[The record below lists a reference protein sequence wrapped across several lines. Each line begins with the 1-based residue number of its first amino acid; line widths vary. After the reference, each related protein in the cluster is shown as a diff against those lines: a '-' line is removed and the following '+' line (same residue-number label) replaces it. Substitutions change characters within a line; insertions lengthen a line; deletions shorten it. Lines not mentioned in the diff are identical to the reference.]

1 MINEN
6 SNNISEKDEFQCLF
20 QEIYDNIDIHKLKNG
35 KKIMDNIK
43 KSVENFQKD
52 TKDKKTNLVII
63 GDYNSGK
70 TTCCN
75 SLIASL
81 INEDKCKSWSNIGDF
96 LPWAIVE
103 NTYYITVVECS
114 NSCDFSLEHFEDEK
128 LIKSITTRAD
138 QVENIKEYLYELDDK
153 SDEKLREI
161 SRLEENR
168 LEVPDLKD
176 KFPMTVILIKIPQFS
191 KELRIID
198 TPSLSTRILSDVCF
212 EFLQKKGL
220 VNIIF
225 LILRN
230 SHHRIVY
237 DKGFKL
243 AINNIVNSYP
253 NSLSILLLTQIDEII
268 HEESKRLKMCQSELK
283 RFLTFFG
290 DKSKSLNYIGTFF
303 VSCREALKDNEIY
316 KKGMIKLKLK
326 LIGVIIHKLK
336 YCFKEYYS
344 FMSEPENCFTS
355 DEVNIIQT
363 ASVKS
368 CEKYQESFKTWVEI
382 ENKEYENFEKNI

>member
-52 TKDKKTNLVII
+52 TKDKKTNLVLI

-368 CEKYQESFKTWVEI
+368 CEKYQESFKT
-382 ENKEYENFEKNI
+382 